1 MTFWFEQLER
11 LRKEQGSDIG
21 RSQIQLELPVPPP
34 LERGEVTNG
43 KSEHGVVIIERDEDE
58 EGDGVIIISL

>member
-11 LRKEQGSDIG
+11 LRKEQGSDIR

-34 LERGEVTNG
+34 VERDEATNG
-43 KSEHGVVIIERDEDE
+43 KSEQGVVIIDCDEDE
-58 EGDGVIIISL
+58 EGEWEDVYF